1 MDDIETVE
9 QIYCSYKGAPWV
21 DENNHII
28 SDDFL
33 MEQLNLMQRV
43 VDNNVDARADQWSAG
58 WTSGQTQT
66 HLLLREGVL
75 EEAAVLPILGVDG
88 TSLLMADQEL
98 QSVLPRK
105 RFLWL
110 RFPANQTL

>member
-1 MDDIETVE
+1 MYEKSGGKIGLLDDIETVE

-58 WTSGQTQT
+58 WTSGMYSRIC
-66 HLLLREGVL
+66 L
-75 EEAAVLPILGVDG
+75 
-88 TSLLMADQEL
+88 S
-98 QSVLPRK
+98 
-105 RFLWL
+105 
-110 RFPANQTL
+110 